1 MRKESNEKLRPHT
14 TEMFQTSSTI
24 NDMYGDDDRD
34 LAKDKTLILAGIGA
48 QLSKKQVKGSKG
60 SRSRME
66 MVESHTSNTS
76 SLN

>member
-1 MRKESNEKLRPHT
+1 MRKESSEKLRPHT

-48 QLSKKQVKGSKG
+48 QLSKK
-60 SRSRME
+60 
-66 MVESHTSNTS
+66 
-76 SLN
+76 